1 MESQA
6 LTSLGIPLLSAIGL
20 LLFGSV
26 ALFIFAMFRIRRM
39 EDKWAFLE
47 NRILERTTKSTTF
60 NEKQTEVLA
69 DLAQRLE
76 DTFKAVLK
84 WITGERSALTGLTDA
99 QYKSMFNTVDHL
111 SDYYRSVEF
120 FVTEDDLRNDMNEF
134 FRRSYES
141 LVLRMSA
148 EVSGP
153 DYDQKGLP
161 LAADSLALFEM
172 ELHNKIMTSIT
183 TIQKKATRAKA

>member
-6 LTSLGIPLLSAIGL
+6 LLSLGGTWLAAISL
-20 LLFGSV
+20 LLVGSV
-26 ALFIFAMFRIRRM
+26 ALFVFAMLRIRRM
-39 EDKWAFLE
+39 EDKWSFLE

-60 NEKQTEVLA
+60 HEKQTEVLL

-76 DTFKAVLK
+76 DTFNAVLK
-84 WITGERSALTGLTDA
+84 WITGERSALTGLTND
-99 QYKSMFNTVDHL
+99 QYKGMFHTVDTL

-120 FVTEDDLRNDMNEF
+120 FVTDDDLRKDMNEF

-161 LAADSLALFEM
+161 LAAESLTSFEAG
-172 ELHNKIMTSIT
+172 LYAKITKNIE
-183 TIQKKATRAKA
+183 KLKRKAKRS

>member
-6 LTSLGIPLLSAIGL
+6 LLSLGGSWLSAIVL
-20 LLFGSV
+20 LLIGSV
-26 ALFIFAMFRIRRM
+26 ALFVFALLRIRRM
-39 EDKWAFLE
+39 EDKWSFLE

-60 NEKQTEVLA
+60 NEKQTEVLL

-76 DTFKAVLK
+76 KTFEAILK
-84 WITGERSALTGLTDA
+84 WITGERSALTGLTDDH
-99 QYKSMFNTVDHL
+99 YKGMFHTVDTL

-120 FVTEDDLRNDMNEF
+120 FVTDDDLRKDMNEF

-153 DYDQKGLP
+153 DYEQKGLP
-161 LAADSLALFEM
+161 LAAESLATFESN
-172 ELHNKIMTSIT
+172 LHDKIT
-183 TIQKKATRAKA
+183 TNITKIQKKAKRG